1 MKKLI
6 LSAAILLGGLSMN
19 AATPVVTNSIVSSV
33 NIQDEYKEI
42 TADAVPAAVKST
54 IDKSFPNT
62 KLEKAYKNEKNE
74 YKLEISSG
82 DKKYTV
88 FTDASGNI
96 IKK

>member
-1 MKKLI
+1 MNKLI
-6 LSAAILLGGLSMN
+6 LSAAIILGGLSVQ
-19 AATPVVTNSIVSSV
+19 AAVPSQVNSIIASV
-33 NIQDEYKEI
+33 NIQDGYTEV

-54 IDKSFPNT
+54 IEKSFPGT
-62 KLEKAYKNEKNE
+62 KLEKAYKNDKNE